1 MFIGYHRERVSESQT
16 KTIEKTSNNT
26 QRREDS
32 GENLV
37 NIVLKPHFLYKVG
50 GLRRDSPSHAPSHPH
65 DAMYSHN

>member
-16 KTIEKTSNNT
+16 KTISKKQVTT

-37 NIVLKPHFLYKVG
+37 NIVLKPHFFYKVG